1 MLLRNRMK
9 RLIHILLLLAT
20 TWLYACTGP
29 IIIEEEENREED
41 TPQAKD
47 TVLITHEGT
56 FQSPY
61 SIAEAQSLARGSDV
75 WIEGYI
81 VGSVKGSIKSGCNF
95 TPQATIASNILLA
108 DTFPTGNNDDYQY
121 CLPIELP
128 NNTAE
133 RDDLNL
139 YDNPENYHK
148 KLRIQGNLTLY
159 YSVVGMKGI
168 SDYSFEYDN
177 DNENDNDNDND
188 NKDEDDNE
196 NDNDNDN
203 DNKDEDEDEEIIQD
217 TIPENSK
224 EYPLS
229 IAEGIR
235 LQSEDEYNQAW
246 IRGYIIGYAR
256 SNNSVTY
263 LDSVSTELTSKA
275 KNNIVLA
282 DSIGE
287 RNNRKIIVV
296 ELPKGYLRDDVNLYE
311 NPHNLHR
318 RLTVIGRMIPYYD
331 MAGCKETLGTENR
344 DRFLLE

>member
-1 MLLRNRMK
+1 MK

-81 VGSVKGSIKSGCNF
+81 VGSVSRSIKSGCNF
-95 TPQATIASNILLA
+95 TPQATSASNILLA
-108 DTFPTGNNDDYQY
+108 DTFPTGNNDDYLY

-148 KLRIQGNLTLY
+148 KLRVQGNLTLY

-177 DNENDNDNDND
+177 DNGDDNDNDNEDEDNENDNDND
-188 NKDEDDNE
+188 NKDENE
-196 NDNDNDN
+196 EN
-203 DNKDEDEDEEIIQD
+203 EENIQD

-256 SNNSVTY
+256 SNNSVSY

-287 RNNRKIIVV
+287 RDNRKIIVV

>member
-1 MLLRNRMK
+1 MK

-95 TPQATIASNILLA
+95 TPQATSASNILLA

-177 DNENDNDNDND
+177 DN
-188 NKDEDDNE
+188 
-196 NDNDNDN
+196 DNDN
-203 DNKDEDEDEEIIQD
+203 DNKDEDEENEENIQD

-287 RNNRKIIVV
+287 RDNRKIIVV
-296 ELPKGYLRDDVNLYE
+296 ELPKGYIRDDVNLYE

>member
-188 NKDEDDNE
+188 NKDED
-196 NDNDNDN
+196 
-203 DNKDEDEDEEIIQD
+203 EDEEIIQD

>member
-1 MLLRNRMK
+1 MK

-81 VGSVKGSIKSGCNF
+81 VGSVSRSIKSGCNF

-148 KLRIQGNLTLY
+148 KLRVQGNLTLY

-168 SDYSFEYDN
+168 SDYSFEYNN
-177 DNENDNDNDND
+177 DNGD
-188 NKDEDDNE
+188 
-196 NDNDNDN
+196 DNDN
-203 DNKDEDEDEEIIQD
+203 DNKDEDEENEENIQD

-256 SNNSVTY
+256 SNNSVSY

-287 RNNRKIIVV
+287 RDNRKIIVV

>member
-1 MLLRNRMK
+1 MK

-81 VGSVKGSIKSGCNF
+81 VGSVSRSIKSGCNF

-177 DNENDNDNDND
+177 DNGDDNDNDNE
-188 NKDEDDNE
+188 DEDNE
-196 NDNDNDN
+196 NDN
-203 DNKDEDEDEEIIQD
+203 DNKDEDEENIQD

>member
-1 MLLRNRMK
+1 MK

-108 DTFPTGNNDDYQY
+108 DTFPTCNNDDYQY

-148 KLRIQGNLTLY
+148 KLRVQGNLTLY

-177 DNENDNDNDND
+177 DNGD
-188 NKDEDDNE
+188 
-196 NDNDNDN
+196 DNDN
-203 DNKDEDEDEEIIQD
+203 DNKDEDENEENEENIQD

-287 RNNRKIIVV
+287 RDNRKIIVV

>member
-1 MLLRNRMK
+1 MK

-148 KLRIQGNLTLY
+148 KLRVQGNLTLY

-177 DNENDNDNDND
+177 DNGDDNEDEDEDEDNENDND
-188 NKDEDDNE
+188 NKDENE
-196 NDNDNDN
+196 EN
-203 DNKDEDEDEEIIQD
+203 EEIIQD

>member
-1 MLLRNRMK
+1 MLFRS
-9 RLIHILLLLAT
+9 
-20 TWLYACTGP
+20 
-29 IIIEEEENREED
+29 
-41 TPQAKD
+41 PQAKD

-108 DTFPTGNNDDYQY
+108 DTFPTCNNDDYQY

-148 KLRIQGNLTLY
+148 KLRVQGNLTLY

-177 DNENDNDNDND
+177 DNGD
-188 NKDEDDNE
+188 
-196 NDNDNDN
+196 DNDN
-203 DNKDEDEDEEIIQD
+203 DNKDEDENEENEENIQD

-287 RNNRKIIVV
+287 RDNRKIIVV